1 MIGAAYNLMIAGC
14 GAYIAWFAVINTG
27 ILEPTTINALVIGC
41 FVGGICRKALWE
53 N

>member
-14 GAYIAWFAVINTG
+14 GAYISWFAVVNTG
-27 ILEPTTINALVIGC
+27 ILEPTTTNALVIGC